1 MYGHIRHIRLI
12 LIIHSLPAYTMLAY
26 SSRKQTNIIGLCKL
40 TVPIDNPILP
50 FKLRIAT
57 VNKRPKHKD
66 Y

>member
-1 MYGHIRHIRLI
+1 
-12 LIIHSLPAYTMLAY
+12 MLAY